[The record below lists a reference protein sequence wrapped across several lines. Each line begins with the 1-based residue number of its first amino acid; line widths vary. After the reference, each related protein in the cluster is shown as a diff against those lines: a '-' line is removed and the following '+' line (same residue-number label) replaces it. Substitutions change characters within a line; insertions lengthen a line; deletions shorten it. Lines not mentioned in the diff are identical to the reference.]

1 MDEYF
6 LEPPSYDRTL
16 RQCSRIKLQNPEIK
30 LFPIGKSFLGRK
42 IYALAI
48 GNTKNA
54 VLFAGAFHAQ
64 EWLTCSLLMRFFQE
78 LAGAYTQNRLL
89 LEVDIRNTL
98 REKGLICIP
107 MVNPDGVEIAINGTK
122 SARPH
127 AAVCGNDHE
136 AKR

>member
-64 EWLTCSLLMRFFQE
+64 EWLTCSLLMRFSRNWQE
-78 LAGAYTQNRLL
+78 H
-89 LEVDIRNTL
+89 
-98 REKGLICIP
+98 IP
-107 MVNPDGVEIAINGTK
+107 KTVCCWKSIFEI
-122 SARPH
+122 H
-127 AAVCGNDHE
+127 CGKKD
-136 AKR
+136 